1 MSSIFA
7 VTLGGKMLRITFVAL
22 ALFVA
27 GAGFQQPVFARS
39 MESGDAI
46 VARKATPAV
55 VNISTWK
62 VRAPEK
68 PTTRRGG

>member
-1 MSSIFA
+1 
-7 VTLGGKMLRITFVAL
+7 MLRMIFVAF

-27 GAGFQQPVFARS
+27 GACFQQPVFARS
-39 MESGDAI
+39 MESGDAV

-62 VRAPEK
+62 VKAPEK
-68 PTTRRGG
+68 PTDSAGG